1 MHAGRTLH
9 TCAHMLMQAE
19 HMQAEHWSTHTHNVK
34 MNLTKENCAIGKSKR
49 TTASEGKA
57 VSLSFPNSSGCNA
70 SHYCRNHRTQGP
82 CWDAITEHQLCTDT
96 CRIHDELINPKER
109 LKGMGKGNLRVG
121 RKVGNSRIPSVD
133 LREPA
138 EKNIN
143 MLTMRS
149 KLNPRNVKRR

>member
-1 MHAGRTLH
+1 MCNSSSREHNAFFCSLWYTHMCTHMHAGRTLH
-9 TCAHMLMQAE
+9 TCAHML
-19 HMQAEHWSTHTHNVK
+19 MQAEHWSTHTHNVK

-49 TTASEGKA
+49 TIAPEGKA
-57 VSLSFPNSSGCNA
+57 VSLSFPNSSGYSA
-70 SHYCRNHRTQGP
+70 SHYCRNHGTQGP

-133 LREPA
+133 LR
-138 EKNIN
+138 
-143 MLTMRS
+143 
-149 KLNPRNVKRR
+149 